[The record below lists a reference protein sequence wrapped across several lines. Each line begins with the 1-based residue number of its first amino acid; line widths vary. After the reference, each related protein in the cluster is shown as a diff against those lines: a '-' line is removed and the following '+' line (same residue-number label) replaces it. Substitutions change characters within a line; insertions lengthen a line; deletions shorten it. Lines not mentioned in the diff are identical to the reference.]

1 MLAKPP
7 VQAGGQPFAEV
18 APPVMGEDRVKER
31 HVVASGPIHSATKLF
46 MNPNFVLESVN
57 IVANKKDIIPALEKL
72 NI

>member
-1 MLAKPP
+1 M
-7 VQAGGQPFAEV
+7 
-18 APPVMGEDRVKER
+18 KER